1 MMEQQHYKEWL
12 ELSLHGDLSGPEL
25 KTLEE
30 HLASCSECRM
40 ELEVLKQL
48 RTDMKNA
55 GRLEANDALLQEAR
69 LELRAALRTE
79 RSKVPLWHSVTD
91 KIDEFFAPWAKV
103 SFAGAAMLVVGF
115 IAGYLVYHLPA
126 QDGTMMRQLSQSSEF
141 SRGEAQI
148 ANMKFED
155 ADPSDGEIA
164 FRFDAVT
171 PLQVK
176 GSINDPGVQS
186 VLTKA
191 LMYEENP
198 GVRLRAVSAMS
209 SQIQIQTS
217 APSEADN
224 LVKHALVEAMKF
236 DDNPGVRKQALQAL
250 RKFKIDDEIKIGL
263 LYVLINDKIEGMR
276 VDAITSLALGK
287 DETYASDEHLLNI
300 LRKKVETDNNRY
312 VRQGAR
318 AVLQEV
324 Q

>member
-1 MMEQQHYKEWL
+1 MEQQHHRDWL

-30 HLASCSECRM
+30 HLASCSDCRR
-40 ELEVLKQL
+40 ELESLKQL
-48 RTDMKNA
+48 QKDMRDARRLDATDP
-55 GRLEANDALLQEAR
+55 LLQEAR
-69 LELRAALRTE
+69 LELRAALRAE
-79 RSKVPLWHSVTD
+79 RSRVPFWHSMTEKLD
-91 KIDEFFAPWAKV
+91 RLFAPWTRV
-103 SFAGAAMLVVGF
+103 SLAGASMLLVGF
-115 IAGYLVYHLPA
+115 MAGYLVYRSPA
-126 QDGTMMRQLSQSSEF
+126 PDGSIRQLSEDSEF

-176 GSINDPGVQS
+176 GSPNDPGVQS
-186 VLTKA
+186 VLTRA
-191 LMYEENP
+191 LMNEENP
-198 GVRLRAVSAMS
+198 GVRLRTVSAMT
-209 SQIQIQTS
+209 SQIQIGTS
-217 APSEADN
+217 APTESDN

-250 RKFKIDDEIKIGL
+250 RKFKVDDEIKLGL
-263 LYVLINDKIEGMR
+263 LYVLSSDKTEGMR
-276 VDAITSLALGK
+276 VDAINSLALGK
-287 DETYASDEHLLNI
+287 DETYASDQHLLEI
-300 LRKKVETDNNRY
+300 LRKRVETDNNRY